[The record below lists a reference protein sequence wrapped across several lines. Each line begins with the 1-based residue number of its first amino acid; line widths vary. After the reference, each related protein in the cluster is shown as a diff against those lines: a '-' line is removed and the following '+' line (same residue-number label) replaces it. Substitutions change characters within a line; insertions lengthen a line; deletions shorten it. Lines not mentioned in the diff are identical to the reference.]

1 MTKNKKVLFKS
12 LSVVFALLIWQI
24 VSLIINADFLLASPV
39 SVFKRLCELVFSNN
53 FLSTVL
59 FSFLRISGGFLCAFV
74 VGIVFAVVS
83 GRFGFFEYLLWPFVV
98 TVKSVP
104 IASFIILCLIW
115 LSFGQLTVFIA
126 FLIVFPVVYSNVL
139 QGIKSTSKNLV
150 EVADLYNVP
159 FKRRLIYIY
168 IPSIKPF
175 LISASS
181 VGIGM
186 AWKAGV
192 AAEVIGVIKGSIGGK
207 LYDAK
212 IYLLNSDLLAWTVV
226 IIALSVISEKL
237 FSMLLKIIFERIE
250 KI

>member
-1 MTKNKKVLFKS
+1 MNKKLLYKFLSVLF
-12 LSVVFALLIWQI
+12 ALILWQLVAII
-24 VSLIINADFLLASPV
+24 VNADFLLASPV
-39 SVFKRLCELVFSNN
+39 SVIKRLSELVFSNS

-59 FSFLRISGGFLCAFV
+59 FSFLRISGGFLSAFLI
-74 VGIVFAVVS
+74 GIVFAVIS
-83 GRFGFFEYLLWPFVV
+83 GRFKLFEYLLWPFVV

-139 QGIKSTSKNLV
+139 QGIKSASKNLV
-150 EVADLYNVP
+150 EVANLYNIP

-175 LISASS
+175 LVSASN

-192 AAEVIGVIKGSIGGK
+192 AAEVIGVIDGSIGGK

-226 IIALSVISEKL
+226 IIALSVISEKI

>member
-1 MTKNKKVLFKS
+1 MNKKVLYKS
-12 LSVVFALLIWQI
+12 LSVVFALLVWQI
-24 VSLIINADFLLASPV
+24 AAIIVNADFLLASPL
-39 SVFKRLCELVFSNN
+39 SVFKRLCELVFSNSV
-53 FLSTVL
+53 LSTVL
-59 FSFLRISGGFLCAFV
+59 FSFLRISGGFLCAFF
-74 VGIVFAVVS
+74 VGIVFAVIS
-83 GRFGFFEYLLWPFVV
+83 GRFKLFEYLLWPFVV

-226 IIALSVISEKL
+226 IIELSVISEKL